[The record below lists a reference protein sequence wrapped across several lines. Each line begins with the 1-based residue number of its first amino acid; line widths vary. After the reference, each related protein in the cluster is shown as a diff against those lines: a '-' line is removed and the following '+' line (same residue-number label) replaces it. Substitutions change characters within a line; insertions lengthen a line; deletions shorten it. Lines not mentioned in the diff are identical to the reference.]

1 MSELKEQRYIIEIA
15 KVQGVAKAAENLFIS
30 QPALSKFLT
39 RTEEMYGV
47 QLFER
52 IGKKMIPTYAGK
64 QYLEYAKQIVKLDQ
78 DFRNQIADIKM
89 LKKGSLNI
97 GSTSGRGKRILPE
110 ILPIFSKEYPEYD
123 LNVYQETAVKL
134 EEMLHNGEI
143 QVALMTGTEELEKD
157 SNFHVEEISTEE
169 ICLIAPKS
177 KHFHG
182 IAKYGFR
189 YPWIDIRQMENE
201 KFIMLNKGSRLR
213 YVTDK
218 VLKNHSMDPKQIEF
232 SSIETIWELV
242 SKDFGVALASD
253 FQYPKNLD
261 VDVFSICS
269 KPVTWKF
276 VIVTRVGGC
285 ISVPVQ
291 RIIEIAKNIYRD

>member
-1 MSELKEQRYIIEIA
+1 
-15 KVQGVAKAAENLFIS
+15 
-30 QPALSKFLT
+30 
-39 RTEEMYGV
+39 
-47 QLFER
+47 
-52 IGKKMIPTYAGK
+52 
-64 QYLEYAKQIVKLDQ
+64 
-78 DFRNQIADIKM
+78 
-89 LKKGSLNI
+89 
-97 GSTSGRGKRILPE
+97 
-110 ILPIFSKEYPEYD
+110 
-123 LNVYQETAVKL
+123 
-134 EEMLHNGEI
+134 
-143 QVALMTGTEELEKD
+143 MTGTEELEKD
-157 SNFHVEEISTEE
+157 SNFHVEEISAEE

-276 VIVTRVGGC
+276 VIVTRVGGY

>member
-97 GSTSGRGKRILPE
+97 GSTPGRGKRILPE

-134 EEMLHNGEI
+134 EEMLRNGEI

-218 VLKNHSMDPKQIEF
+218 VLK
-232 SSIETIWELV
+232 TIPWI
-242 SKDFGVALASD
+242 
-253 FQYPKNLD
+253 QN
-261 VDVFSICS
+261 
-269 KPVTWKF
+269 
-276 VIVTRVGGC
+276 R
-285 ISVPVQ
+285 
-291 RIIEIAKNIYRD
+291 

>member
-1 MSELKEQRYIIEIA
+1 
-15 KVQGVAKAAENLFIS
+15 
-30 QPALSKFLT
+30 
-39 RTEEMYGV
+39 
-47 QLFER
+47 
-52 IGKKMIPTYAGK
+52 MIPTYAGK

-97 GSTSGRGKRILPE
+97 GSTPGRGKRILPE

-134 EEMLHNGEI
+134 EEMLRNGEI

-201 KFIMLNKGSRLR
+201 KFIILNKGSRLR

-276 VIVTRVGGC
+276 VIVTRVGGY

-291 RIIEIAKNIYRD
+291 RIIEIAKNIYRN

>member
-52 IGKKMIPTYAGK
+52 VGKKMIPTYAGK
-64 QYLEYAKQIVKLDQ
+64 QYLEYARQMVELDQ
-78 DFRNQIADIKM
+78 DFKNQIADIKM

-97 GSTSGRGKRILPE
+97 GSTPGRGKRILPE
-110 ILPIFSKEYPEYD
+110 ILPIFAKEYPEYD
-123 LNVYQETAVKL
+123 LNVYQEDAEKL
-134 EEMLHNGEI
+134 EEMLRNGEI

-157 SNFHVEEISTEE
+157 GNFHIEEISTEE
-169 ICLIAPKS
+169 ICLIAPKNRQ
-177 KHFHG
+177 FHG
-182 IAKYGFR
+182 VAKYGFR

-201 KFIMLNKGSRLR
+201 RFIMLNKGSRLR
-213 YVTDK
+213 HVADR
-218 VLKNHSMDPKQIEF
+218 VLKKHFMDPKQIEY
-232 SSIETIWELV
+232 SSIDTIWEMV
-242 SKDFGVALASD
+242 SRDFGVAFASD
-253 FQYPKNLD
+253 FQYPQDLN
-261 VDVFSICS
+261 VDIFSIAS

-276 VIVTRVGGC
+276 VIVTRVGGY

-291 RIIEIAKNIYRD
+291 RMIDIAKKIYRN

>member
-1 MSELKEQRYIIEIA
+1 M
-15 KVQGVAKAAENLFIS
+15 
-30 QPALSKFLT
+30 
-39 RTEEMYGV
+39 
-47 QLFER
+47 
-52 IGKKMIPTYAGK
+52 
-64 QYLEYAKQIVKLDQ
+64 
-78 DFRNQIADIKM
+78 
-89 LKKGSLNI
+89 
-97 GSTSGRGKRILPE
+97 
-110 ILPIFSKEYPEYD
+110 
-123 LNVYQETAVKL
+123 NVYQETAVKL
-134 EEMLHNGEI
+134 EEMLRNGEI

-269 KPVTWKF
+269 GFITWKF
-276 VIVTRVGGC
+276 VIVTRVGGY

>member
-1 MSELKEQRYIIEIA
+1 MSELKNRDILSRLRKYRELPRQR
-15 KVQGVAKAAENLFIS
+15 KNLFIS

-97 GSTSGRGKRILPE
+97 GSTPGRGKRILPE

-134 EEMLHNGEI
+134 EEMLLQRRDPGRIDDRNR
-143 QVALMTGTEELEKD
+143 
-157 SNFHVEEISTEE
+157 
-169 ICLIAPKS
+169 
-177 KHFHG
+177 G
-182 IAKYGFR
+182 IRK
-189 YPWIDIRQMENE
+189 RQ
-201 KFIMLNKGSRLR
+201 
-213 YVTDK
+213 
-218 VLKNHSMDPKQIEF
+218 
-232 SSIETIWELV
+232 
-242 SKDFGVALASD
+242 
-253 FQYPKNLD
+253 
-261 VDVFSICS
+261 
-269 KPVTWKF
+269 
-276 VIVTRVGGC
+276 
-285 ISVPVQ
+285 
-291 RIIEIAKNIYRD
+291 

>member
-1 MSELKEQRYIIEIA
+1 MAANVRIKRTEIYHRDCESTGELPRQRKIC
-15 KVQGVAKAAENLFIS
+15 LFPS
-30 QPALSKFLT
+30 QPSVNSLQEQKKCMAYSF
-39 RTEEMYGV
+39 
-47 QLFER
+47 FER

-97 GSTSGRGKRILPE
+97 GSTPGRGKRILPE

-134 EEMLHNGEI
+134 EEMLRNGEI

-201 KFIMLNKGSRLR
+201 KFIMLNKGIQTTLCNRQS
-213 YVTDK
+213 VEKPFHGSKTDR
-218 VLKNHSMDPKQIEF
+218 
-232 SSIETIWELV
+232 
-242 SKDFGVALASD
+242 
-253 FQYPKNLD
+253 
-261 VDVFSICS
+261 VF
-269 KPVTWKF
+269 F
-276 VIVTRVGGC
+276 H
-285 ISVPVQ
+285 
-291 RIIEIAKNIYRD
+291 

>member
-52 IGKKMIPTYAGK
+52 VGKKMIPTYAGK
-64 QYLEYAKQIVKLDQ
+64 QYLEYAKQKVELDQ
-78 DFRNQIADIKM
+78 DFQNQIADIKR

-97 GSTSGRGKRILPE
+97 GSTPGRGKRILPE
-110 ILPIFSKEYPEYD
+110 ILPVFSKEYPEYD
-123 LNVYQETAVKL
+123 LNVYQENAAKL
-134 EEMLHNGEI
+134 EEMLRNGEI

-157 SNFHVEEISTEE
+157 GNFHVEEISTEE
-169 ICLIAPKS
+169 ICLIAPRS
-177 KHFHG
+177 RHFHG
-182 IAKYGFR
+182 VAKYGFR

-213 YVTDK
+213 YVADK
-218 VLKNHSMDPKQIEF
+218 VLKAHAMDSKQIEF
-232 SSIETIWELV
+232 SSIDTIWEIV
-242 SKDFGVALASD
+242 SRDFGVAFASD
-253 FQYPKNLD
+253 FQYPKDLD
-261 VDVFSICS
+261 IDIFSIGS
-269 KPVTWKF
+269 RPVTWKF
-276 VIVTRVGGC
+276 VIVTRVGGY

-291 RIIEIAKNIYRD
+291 RMIEIVKNIYRN